1 MQIMTEVKVNS
12 RICGFTHKIS
22 GKVEGK
28 NMIIDIETP
37 CKKISSASHMEIPM
51 KELYDPLYSDNPV
64 FQKVKEAKWCSTCL
78 VPCGIMHVCRMD
90 MGTISKTLAKNSG
103 GISIEFE

>member
-1 MQIMTEVKVNS
+1 MTDVKVNS
-12 RICGFTHKIS
+12 RICGFTHRIS
-22 GKVEGK
+22 GKVDGK

-37 CKKISSASHMEIPM
+37 CKKVAMLSHMEIPV
-51 KELYDPLYSDNPV
+51 KELYEPFYNDNQV

-90 MGTISKTLAKNSG
+90 LGTISKTLAKNSG
-103 GISIEFE
+103 NISIEFE